1 MPAKYKYYNTLILSR
16 STSINI
22 TSLPLW
28 LSSFFYYKL
37 TIMKLHLPNTIPIFP
52 LSGVIFFPKT
62 NLPLTIF
69 EPRYLT
75 LVNDCIKS
83 NKYMGMI
90 QSKNNSS
97 DVYSVGCLGKITDHK
112 KTKDGR
118 ILVNLTGISRFE
130 IKTEINNDKIYRE
143 FEVSYEKFK
152 EDQGLEKKQTIMLE
166 KIKEIYEK
174 TKTFFLKNGLLLN
187 WAEFEKLDED
197 QKINTLA
204 MIAPISNEEKQMIL
218 EAVHI
223 DSKTKVLSKIIEFY
237 LYEKRTSKITLQ

>member
-1 MPAKYKYYNTLILSR
+1 MK
-16 STSINI
+16 
-22 TSLPLW
+22 
-28 LSSFFYYKL
+28 KL
-37 TIMKLHLPNTIPIFP
+37 NLPNTIPVFP

-62 NLPLTIF
+62 NLPLNIF

-75 LVNDCIKS
+75 LIDDCIKS

-90 QSKNNSS
+90 QSKGNTS
-97 DVYSVGCLGKITDHK
+97 DLYSVGCLGKITEHK

-118 ILVNLTGISRFE
+118 MLVNLTGISRFE
-130 IKTEINNDKIYRE
+130 INSEINTDKIYRE
-143 FEVSYEKFK
+143 FEVSYKKFS
-152 EDQGLEKKQTIMLE
+152 EDQEPHKKQTLIRE

-174 TKTFFLKNGLLLN
+174 TKLFFKNNGLLLN

-218 EAVHI
+218 ESIHI
-223 DSKTKVLSKIIEFY
+223 SSKTKVLSEIIEFY
-237 LYEKRTSKITLQ
+237 LHKNLAEKITLQ